1 LKKAGSEDRLSRGI
15 IFNGLKP
22 ERCAEKTEKEKRKK
36 GKKKRVKEEKKMS
49 RKEAR
54 IILPPPFFKEW
65 YK

>member
-36 GKKKRVKEEKKMS
+36 GYKSESKKKKKKS
-49 RKEAR
+49 KKRSKDYLASS
-54 IILPPPFFKEW
+54 IFFN
-65 YK
+65 